1 LQKNILLTARIFFV
15 LAFFTILSI
24 KEVNYLLIVIL
35 FLWIISYKKAFF
47 LTLRVIKSII
57 IFNLGVTLGYIL
69 MSFFKH
75 TNPWHYALYINLK
88 VFTLTYFVF
97 WFFSTV
103 SPVQFM
109 AFSKDL
115 GYLTTITLSQIFSYK
130 KTFEDFRLAFKSRV
144 YKLKDKDPKFITRT
158 FDFFLTKA
166 LKDANERTLA
176 MKARGFFE
184 NEK

>member
-1 LQKNILLTARIFFV
+1 MQKNILITRIFFILV
-15 LAFFTILSI
+15 FFTLLSL
-24 KEVNYLLIVIL
+24 KNYIYLIFVIPI
-35 FLWIISYKKAFF
+35 LWIISINNAYF
-47 LTLRVIKSII
+47 LTKRVLKAII

-69 MSFFKH
+69 MAFIKNI
-75 TNPWHYALYINLK
+75 NPWHYIIYINLK
-88 VFTLTYFVF
+88 VFVLTYFVF
-97 WFFSTV
+97 WFFSV
-103 SPVQFM
+103 ISPVQFM
-109 AFSKDL
+109 SFSKDL

-176 MKARGFFE
+176 MKARGFF
-184 NEK
+184 ND

>member
-1 LQKNILLTARIFFV
+1 MQKNTLLTVRIFFI
-15 LAFFTILSI
+15 LAFFIILSI
-24 KEVNYLLIVIL
+24 KNIFYLSILIVI
-35 FLWIISYKKAFF
+35 LWIISYKKSFS
-47 LTLRVIKSII
+47 LTKRVIKSII

-69 MSFFKH
+69 MAAFKH
-75 TNPWHYALYINLK
+75 ISPWYYAIYINLK

-97 WFFSTV
+97 WFFAMV

-115 GYLTTITLSQIFSYK
+115 GYLTTITISQIFSYK
-130 KTFEDFRLAFKSRV
+130 KTFEDFKLAFKSRV
-144 YKLKDKDPKFITRT
+144 YKLKDKDRKFITRT

-176 MKARGFFE
+176 MKARGFF
-184 NEK
+184 ND

>member
-1 LQKNILLTARIFFV
+1 MQKNILIARIFFI
-15 LAFFTILSI
+15 LAFFTLLSI
-24 KEVNYLLIVIL
+24 KNIVIL
-35 FLWIISYKKAFF
+35 IITIPILWIISYKKAIF
-47 LTLRVIKSII
+47 LTKRVIKAII

-69 MSFFKH
+69 MTIFKH
-75 TNPWHYALYINLK
+75 INPWHYVLYINLK
-88 VFTLTYFVF
+88 VFVLTYFVF
-97 WFFSTV
+97 WFFSTI

-130 KTFEDFRLAFKSRV
+130 KTFEDFKLAFKSRV

-158 FDFFLTKA
+158 FEFFLNKA

-176 MKARGFFE
+176 MKARGFF
-184 NEK
+184 ND